1 MPANPTELG
10 WSIDCLAAQMPAKSA
25 SSWGRT
31 VQPVERSLA
40 NPSQL
45 ADPMPAESR
54 VLRRWEAGFTDRLN
68 EAHWQ
73 YAHGAPINH
82 DLAVDLPTLRAR
94 TAWELAN
101 NPIIEGMVNTHC
113 NDLVGLNGPTLQV
126 YTQDDRYT
134 AKLEKRWAE
143 WCDICDITG
152 TMGLVEVLKLW
163 FRGIWSTGE
172 LLCQEVT
179 DDSGSSFPVSLRLLS
194 LHADRLA
201 TPLQMSGDRDV
212 ALGVKRNRNGRPITY
227 YLTELAYVGAWQ
239 NSTGRSIPVPADMIH
254 HGFFTVE
261 PGQVRGF
268 PLLSSALPA
277 IADIRDYD
285 LQVLDAARAAADTG
299 VWFFTT
305 NPDGE
310 KWAGDE
316 GIEITNK
323 RRTNRTAPPGW
334 QPMQINPGHPT
345 AQYSEHRRERMLEF
359 GRSACIPLMMIRL
372 DSSQH
377 NYSSARFD
385 HQVYVQNLEVWRSWI
400 ARRNLNRLVAGVSRE
415 LQLARELPPPPPD
428 LRFGWGWTR
437 PPHVDPSKERAA
449 ERIGLQNRTLT
460 FEDACFSGPHTQE
473 DVIASWAKT
482 LKLLENSGFTPEQV
496 TAFLST
502 LGFSPKPSGEPPATV
517 RGATSTQ
524 AGSTK

>member
-1 MPANPTELG
+1 MSASNPELG
-10 WSIDCLAAQMPAKSA
+10 WSIDCLAATAPPRGMAG
-25 SSWGRT
+25 WGKA

-45 ADPMPAESR
+45 ADPMPSNSR
-54 VLRRWEAGFTDRLN
+54 ILRRWEAGFTDRLN

-73 YAHGAPINH
+73 HAHGAPINH

-101 NPIIEGMVNTHC
+101 NPIIEGMVTTHC
-113 NDLVGLNGPTLQV
+113 NDLVGLEGPTLQV
-126 YTQDDRYT
+126 YSGNDRYNQR
-134 AKLEKRWAE
+134 LESRWRE
-143 WCDICDITG
+143 WTELCDVTG
-152 TMGLVEVLKLW
+152 TMSLVETLKLW
-163 FRGIWSTGE
+163 FRGIWATGE
-172 LLCQEVT
+172 LLAQEVT
-179 DDSGSSFPVSLRLLS
+179 DDTGDPFPVSLRLLS

-201 TPLQMSGDRDV
+201 TPLALNGDSQV
-212 ALGVKRNRNGRPITY
+212 ALGVRRNRNGRPLTY
-227 YLTELAYVGAWQ
+227 YLTELSYVGPWQ
-239 NSTGRSIPVPADMIH
+239 NMTGKSIPVPADMIH

-316 GIEITNK
+316 GIEIENK

-385 HQVYVQNLEVWRSWI
+385 HQVYVQNLQVWRSWI
-400 ARRNLNRLVAGVSRE
+400 ARRHLNRLVKTVARE
-415 LQLARELPPPPPD
+415 LQLAGELTVAPPD
-428 LRFGWGWTR
+428 LRLVWGWSR
-437 PPHVDPSKERAA
+437 PPHVDPAKERAA

-482 LKLLENSGFTPEQV
+482 MRLLEESGFTAEQSS
-496 TAFLST
+496 AFLST
-502 LGFSPKPSGEPPATV
+502 LGFAPKPGEQAATV
-517 RGATSTQ
+517 RSATSTQ
-524 AGSTK
+524 AGATK